1 MRTLGVIGGLGAES
15 TIEYYRLLVSAG
27 GFGRRRD
34 THCPP
39 RYGGIVS
46 AEVVARKPV
55 QKHHGTGV
63 HGDLPPGAT
72 GYSVGH
78 SKVTH
83 SYVRLPEASPTLMRR
98 MPTSNGIEHEVSA

>member
-39 RYGGIVS
+39 RTEALYPRKLSQGSPFRSIMAPVS
-46 AEVVARKPV
+46 MVTCLRERLDILWVTVKSHTATFGCRKHP
-55 QKHHGTGV
+55 QR
-63 HGDLPPGAT
+63 
-72 GYSVGH
+72 S
-78 SKVTH
+78 
-83 SYVRLPEASPTLMRR
+83 
-98 MPTSNGIEHEVSA
+98 